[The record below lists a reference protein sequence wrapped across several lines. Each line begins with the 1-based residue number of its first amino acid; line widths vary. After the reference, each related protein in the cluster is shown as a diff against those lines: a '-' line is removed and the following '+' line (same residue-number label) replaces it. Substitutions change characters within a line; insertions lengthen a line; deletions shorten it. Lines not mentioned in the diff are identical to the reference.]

1 MSRLVYVNGKFVPE
15 KDAAISIYDSALM
28 FGDMVFDMTRS
39 YNKKQFKLREHIER
53 LFRSMNSVNISI
65 DLSIDEMEKACL
77 ETIEKN
83 EPFFEDSDEHRLM
96 INVSRGPLAIYG
108 DVFGGKI
115 EPTIIIADFPL
126 KWTVR
131 GMDRLFETGI
141 NAIITSQ
148 KVIPENLMDPKIKNR
163 SRLFYMMANIEV
175 SKHDGEN
182 NWALLLDPDNFIAE
196 GTGANF
202 FLVKDNVIYTPEP
215 RNILV
220 GISRKHIFDIAKKL
234 GIKCY
239 EKNLTVDDALNADEA
254 FFTGTPFAMLPVT
267 SINNKLIG
275 NGKKGEI
282 FLKLISEWS
291 KIVGVD
297 IPVQIKKFNDEIDNN
312 LSGPSPYQFKNKS
325 NED

>member
-1 MSRLVYVNGKFVPE
+1 
-15 KDAAISIYDSALM
+15 
-28 FGDMVFDMTRS
+28 
-39 YNKKQFKLREHIER
+39 
-53 LFRSMNSVNISI
+53 
-65 DLSIDEMEKACL
+65 
-77 ETIEKN
+77 
-83 EPFFEDSDEHRLM
+83 
-96 INVSRGPLAIYG
+96 
-108 DVFGGKI
+108 
-115 EPTIIIADFPL
+115 
-126 KWTVR
+126 
-131 GMDRLFETGI
+131 
-141 NAIITSQ
+141 
-148 KVIPENLMDPKIKNR
+148 
-163 SRLFYMMANIEV
+163 MMANIEV

-202 FLVKDNVIYTPEP
+202 FLVKDDVLYTPEP

-267 SINNKLIG
+267 SINDKLIG

-297 IPVQIKKFNDEIDNN
+297 IPVQIKNFNDEIDNN
-312 LSGPSPYQFKNKS
+312 LSGPSPYQFKTKM
-325 NED
+325 DK

>member
-15 KDAAISIYDSALM
+15 KDASISIYDSALM

-202 FLVKDNVIYTPEP
+202 FLVKDDVLYTPEP

-267 SINNKLIG
+267 SINDKLIG

-297 IPVQIKKFNDEIDNN
+297 IPVQIKNFNDEIDNN
-312 LSGPSPYQFKNKS
+312 LSGPSPYQFKTKM
-325 NED
+325 DK